1 MIEFIETNRI
11 LIALIILIIV
21 ATFELIFK
29 RNKIN
34 KLEKT
39 VEVLKKENKYNTA
52 HISSLQKANSDYY
65 YNILILTKFIIFY
78 NILTDILTSKLGAKA
93 DGFTYRT
100 FDYKKENGV
109 TIEKKVN
116 TRKVKVKGEVGY
128 IIKDR
133 YFIKKADLDS
143 LLLEI
148 KEHLKPINTKD
159 SSEELITN
167 SMLNNLILAFKSNPS
182 LFHIKVEEVRGDY
195 TFNINH

>member
-1 MIEFIETNRI
+1 MIDFIETNRI
-11 LIALIILIIV
+11 LIALIIIIIV
-21 ATFELIFK
+21 AIFEIGFK
-29 RNKIN
+29 RSKIN
-34 KLEKT
+34 ALEKR
-39 VEVLKKENKYNTA
+39 VEALKEENKNNTT
-52 HISSLQKANSDYY
+52 HISSLQKTNSNYY
-65 YNILILTKFIIFY
+65 YNTLVLINFIIFY

-116 TRKVKVKGEVGY
+116 TKKVRVKGEVGY
-128 IIKDR
+128 IIKDK
-133 YFIKKADLDS
+133 YFIKKTDLDA

-148 KEHLKPINTKD
+148 KKHLKPINAKD
-159 SSEELITN
+159 SSEEVITN

>member
-1 MIEFIETNRI
+1 MIAFIETNRI
-11 LIALIILIIV
+11 LIALIIIIIV

-39 VEVLKKENKYNTA
+39 VEVLKKENKDNTA
-52 HISSLQKANSDYY
+52 HISSLQKTNSDYY
-65 YNILILTKFIIFY
+65 YNTLVLANFIIFY
-78 NILTDILTSKLGAKA
+78 NILTEILTSKLGAKA

-116 TRKVKVKGEVGY
+116 TKKVRVKGEVGY
-128 IIKDR
+128 IIKDK
-133 YFIKKADLDS
+133 YFIKKADLDA

-148 KEHLKPINTKD
+148 KAHLKPINVKD
-159 SSEELITN
+159 SSEKEIAYA
-167 SMLNNLILAFKSNPS
+167 MLHNLILAFKSNPS
-182 LFHIKVEEVRGDY
+182 LFHIKVEEVRGDN
-195 TFNINH
+195 TFFINN

>member
-1 MIEFIETNRI
+1 MIAFIETNRI
-11 LIALIILIIV
+11 LIALIIIIIV

-39 VEVLKKENKYNTA
+39 VEVLKKENKDNTEY
-52 HISSLQKANSDYY
+52 INSLQKANSDYY
-65 YNILILTKFIIFY
+65 YNTLVLANFIIFY
-78 NILTDILTSKLGAKA
+78 NILTEILTSKLGAKA

-116 TRKVKVKGEVGY
+116 TKKVRVKGEVGY
-128 IIKDR
+128 IIKDK
-133 YFIKKADLDS
+133 YFIKKADLDA

-148 KEHLKPINTKD
+148 KAHLKPINVKD
-159 SSEELITN
+159 SSEKEIAYA
-167 SMLNNLILAFKSNPS
+167 MLQNLILAFKSNPS

>member
-11 LIALIILIIV
+11 LIALIITIIV
-21 ATFELIFK
+21 AIIEIIFK

-39 VEVLKKENKYNTA
+39 VEVLKKENEDNNI
-52 HISSLQKANSDYY
+52 HISSLQKANSEYY
-65 YNILILTKFIIFY
+65 YNILILTKFISFY

-159 SSEELITN
+159 SSEEVITN

-182 LFHIKVEEVRGDY
+182 LFHIKVEEVRGDN
-195 TFNINH
+195 TFVMNV

>member
-11 LIALIILIIV
+11 SIILIITMIV
-21 ATFELIFK
+21 SIIELTF
-29 RNKIN
+29 RSNKIN

-39 VEVLKKENKYNTA
+39 VEALEKENKDNNTY
-52 HISSLQKANSDYY
+52 ISSLQRANSDYY
-65 YNILILTKFIIFY
+65 YNTLVLTKFIIFY

-128 IIKDR
+128 IIKDK
-133 YFIKKADLDS
+133 YFIKKADLDT

-148 KEHLKPINTKD
+148 KAHLKPINVKD
-159 SSEELITN
+159 SSEKEIAN
-167 SMLNNLILAFKSNPS
+167 AMLSNLILAFKSNPS
-182 LFHIKVEEVRGDY
+182 LFHIKVEEVRGDN
-195 TFNINH
+195 TFVINN

>member
-11 LIALIILIIV
+11 LIALVIIIIV
-21 ATFELIFK
+21 TTLEIIFK
-29 RNKIN
+29 RDKIH

-39 VEVLKKENKYNTA
+39 VEVLKKENKDNTA
-52 HISSLQKANSDYY
+52 YISSLQKANSDYY
-65 YNILILTKFIIFY
+65 YNTRVLANFIIFY
-78 NILTDILTSKLGAKA
+78 NILTEILTSKLGAKA

-116 TRKVKVKGEVGY
+116 TKKVRVKGEVGY
-128 IIKDR
+128 IIKDK
-133 YFIKKADLDS
+133 YFIKKADLDA

-148 KEHLKPINTKD
+148 KAHLKPINVKD
-159 SSEELITN
+159 SSEKEIAN
-167 SMLNNLILAFKSNPS
+167 AMLHNLILAFKSNPS

-195 TFNINH
+195 TFVINN

>member
-11 LIALIILIIV
+11 LIALTITIIIAII
-21 ATFELIFK
+21 EIIFK

-39 VEVLKKENKYNTA
+39 VESLKKENKNNNTN
-52 HISSLQKANSDYY
+52 ISALQKTNNEYY
-65 YNILILTKFIIFY
+65 YNILILTNFISFY

-116 TRKVKVKGEVGY
+116 TKKVRVKGEVGY
-128 IIKDR
+128 IIKDK
-133 YFIKKADLDS
+133 YFIKKADLDA
-143 LLLEI
+143 LLLKI
-148 KEHLKPINTKD
+148 KEHLKPTDAKD
-159 SSEELITN
+159 SSEKEIAYA
-167 SMLNNLILAFKSNPS
+167 MLNNLILACKSNP
-182 LFHIKVEEVRGDY
+182 LLLNIEVEEVRGDY
-195 TFNINH
+195 TFVIND

>member
-11 LIALIILIIV
+11 LIALVIIIIV
-21 ATFELIFK
+21 TTLEIIFK
-29 RNKIN
+29 RDKIH
-34 KLEKT
+34 KLEKI
-39 VEVLKKENKYNTA
+39 VKALKEENKDKDS
-52 HISSLQKANSDYY
+52 HIWSLQKTNSDYY
-65 YNILILTKFIIFY
+65 YNTLVLANFIIFY
-78 NILTDILTSKLGAKA
+78 NILTDVLTSKLGAKA

-159 SSEELITN
+159 SSEEVITN

>member
-11 LIALIILIIV
+11 LIALIIIIIV
-21 ATFELIFK
+21 ATFELTFK

-39 VEVLKKENKYNTA
+39 VEALKKENEDNNI
-52 HISSLQKANSDYY
+52 HISSLQKTNSNYY
-65 YNILILTKFIIFY
+65 YNTFVLANFIIFY
-78 NILTDILTSKLGAKA
+78 NILTEILTSKLGAKA

-116 TRKVKVKGEVGY
+116 TKKVRVKGEVGY
-128 IIKDR
+128 IIKDK
-133 YFIKKADLDS
+133 YFIKKVDLDA

-148 KEHLKPINTKD
+148 KAHLKPINVKD
-159 SSEELITN
+159 SSEKETAYA
-167 SMLNNLILAFKSNPS
+167 MLHNLILAFKSNPS
-182 LFHIKVEEVRGDY
+182 LFHIKVEEVRGDN
-195 TFNINH
+195 TFVINN

>member
-11 LIALIILIIV
+11 LIALIIMIII
-21 ATFELIFK
+21 ATIELIFK

-34 KLEKT
+34 RLEKT
-39 VEVLKKENKYNTA
+39 VESFKKEKETNNIYIN
-52 HISSLQKANSDYY
+52 SLQKANSN
-65 YNILILTKFIIFY
+65 YNYNAVVLANFIIFY

-116 TRKVKVKGEVGY
+116 TKKVRVKGEVGY
-128 IIKDR
+128 IIKDK
-133 YFIKKADLDS
+133 YFIKKADLDA

-148 KEHLKPINTKD
+148 KAHLNPINIKDNSEKESPHTIITK
-159 SSEELITN
+159 LI
-167 SMLNNLILAFKSNPS
+167 SAFKSNPS
-182 LFHIKVEEVRGDY
+182 LFHIKVEEVRGDN
-195 TFNINH
+195 TFVINN

>member
-1 MIEFIETNRI
+1 MINFIETNRI
-11 LIALIILIIV
+11 LIALVIVIIA
-21 ATFELIFK
+21 ATVEIIFK

-39 VEVLKKENKYNTA
+39 VEVLKKENEDNNIY
-52 HISSLQKANSDYY
+52 ISSLQKANSEYY
-65 YNILILTKFIIFY
+65 YNVLILTKFISFY

-116 TRKVKVKGEVGY
+116 TKKVKVKGEVGY
-128 IIKDR
+128 IIKDK
-133 YFIKKADLDS
+133 YFIKKADLDT

-148 KEHLKPINTKD
+148 KEHLKPINVKD
-159 SSEELITN
+159 SSEKEIAHA
-167 SMLNNLILAFKSNPS
+167 MLSNLILAFKSNHS
-182 LFHIKVEEVRGDY
+182 LFHIKVEEVRGDR
-195 TFNINH
+195 TFNINN

>member
-11 LIALIILIIV
+11 LIALIIIIIV
-21 ATFELIFK
+21 AIIEIIFK

-39 VEVLKKENKYNTA
+39 VEVLKKENKDNTA
-52 HISSLQKANSDYY
+52 HISSLQKINSDYY
-65 YNILILTKFIIFY
+65 YNTLVLANFIIFY
-78 NILTDILTSKLGAKA
+78 NILTDVLTSKLGAKA

-116 TRKVKVKGEVGY
+116 TKKVRVKGEVGY
-128 IIKDR
+128 IIKDK
-133 YFIKKADLDS
+133 YFIKKADLDA

-148 KEHLKPINTKD
+148 KVHLKPINVKD
-159 SSEELITN
+159 NSEKEIAN
-167 SMLNNLILAFKSNPS
+167 AMLKNLIVAFKSNPS
-182 LFHIKVEEVRGDY
+182 LFHIKVEEVRGDN
-195 TFNINH
+195 TFVINN

>member
-11 LIALIILIIV
+11 LIALTILIIV
-21 ATFELIFK
+21 LILEIIFK

-39 VEVLKKENKYNTA
+39 VEALEKENEDNNIN
-52 HISSLQKANSDYY
+52 ISSLQRANSDYY
-65 YNILILTKFIIFY
+65 YNTLILTKFISFY

-128 IIKDR
+128 IIKDK
-133 YFIKKADLDS
+133 YFIKKADLDT

-148 KEHLKPINTKD
+148 KAYLKPINVKD
-159 SSEELITN
+159 NSEKEIIQI
-167 SMLNNLILAFKSNPS
+167 MLKNLILAFNSNPS
-182 LFHIKVEEVRGDY
+182 LFNIKVEEVRGDN
-195 TFNINH
+195 TFIINN

>member
-1 MIEFIETNRI
+1 MIEFIETNKI
-11 LIALIILIIV
+11 LIALVIVIIA
-21 ATFELIFK
+21 ATVEIIFK

-39 VEVLKKENKYNTA
+39 VEALEKENEDNNIN
-52 HISSLQKANSDYY
+52 ISSLQRANSDYY
-65 YNILILTKFIIFY
+65 YNTFILTKFISFY

-128 IIKDR
+128 IIKDK
-133 YFIKKADLDS
+133 YFIKKADLDA

-148 KEHLKPINTKD
+148 KTHTKPINVKD
-159 SSEELITN
+159 SSETVITN
-167 SMLNNLILAFKSNPS
+167 AMLYNLILAFKSNPS
-182 LFHIKVEEVRGDY
+182 LFHIKVEEVRGNN
-195 TFNINH
+195 TFVINN

>member
-11 LIALIILIIV
+11 LIALTILIIV
-21 ATFELIFK
+21 LILEIIFK

-39 VEVLKKENKYNTA
+39 VEALEKENEDNNIN
-52 HISSLQKANSDYY
+52 ISSLQRANSDYY
-65 YNILILTKFIIFY
+65 YNTLILTKFISFY

-116 TRKVKVKGEVGY
+116 TKKVKVKGEVGY
-128 IIKDR
+128 IIKDK
-133 YFIKKADLDS
+133 YFIKKADLDT

-148 KEHLKPINTKD
+148 KAYLKPINVKD
-159 SSEELITN
+159 NSEKEIIQI
-167 SMLNNLILAFKSNPS
+167 MLKNLILAFNSNPS
-182 LFHIKVEEVRGDY
+182 LFNIKVEEVRGDN
-195 TFNINH
+195 TFIINN

>member
-1 MIEFIETNRI
+1 MIAFIETNRI
-11 LIALIILIIV
+11 LIALIIIIIV

-39 VEVLKKENKYNTA
+39 VEVLKKENKDNTA
-52 HISSLQKANSDYY
+52 YISSLQKVNSDFY
-65 YNILILTKFIIFY
+65 YNTLVLANFIIFY
-78 NILTDILTSKLGAKA
+78 NILTEILTSKLGAKA

-116 TRKVKVKGEVGY
+116 TKKVRVKGEVGY
-128 IIKDR
+128 IIKDK
-133 YFIKKADLDS
+133 YFIKKADLDT

-148 KEHLKPINTKD
+148 KAHLKPINVKD
-159 SSEELITN
+159 SSEKEIAHG
-167 SMLNNLILAFKSNPS
+167 MLSNLILAFKSNPS
-182 LFHIKVEEVRGDY
+182 LFHIKVEEVRGDN
-195 TFNINH
+195 TFVIND

>member
-11 LIALIILIIV
+11 LIALVILIIV
-21 ATFELIFK
+21 ATFEIAFK

-39 VEVLKKENKYNTA
+39 IEVLKKENKDNTA
-52 HISSLQKANSDYY
+52 HISSLQKTNSDYY
-65 YNILILTKFIIFY
+65 YNTLVLANFIIFY
-78 NILTDILTSKLGAKA
+78 NILTEILTSKLGAKA

-116 TRKVKVKGEVGY
+116 TKKVRVKGEVGY
-128 IIKDR
+128 IIKDK
-133 YFIKKADLDS
+133 YFIKKADLDV

-148 KEHLKPINTKD
+148 KVHLKPINVKD
-159 SSEELITN
+159 NSEKEIAQA
-167 SMLNNLILAFKSNPS
+167 MLSNLILAFKSNPS
-182 LFHIKVEEVRGDY
+182 LFHIKVEEVRGNN
-195 TFNINH
+195 TFVINN

>member
-1 MIEFIETNRI
+1 MIAFIETNRI
-11 LIALIILIIV
+11 LIALIIIIIV

-39 VEVLKKENKYNTA
+39 VESLKKENKDNIA

-65 YNILILTKFIIFY
+65 YNTLILTKFISFY

-116 TRKVKVKGEVGY
+116 TKKVRVKGEVGY
-128 IIKDR
+128 IIKDK

-148 KEHLKPINTKD
+148 KEHLKPINAKD
-159 SSEELITN
+159 SSEEVITN

-182 LFHIKVEEVRGDY
+182 LFHIKVEEIRGDN
-195 TFNINH
+195 TFVINN

>member
-11 LIALIILIIV
+11 LIALIIIIIV
-21 ATFELIFK
+21 AIFEITFK

-34 KLEKT
+34 RLEKT
-39 VEVLKKENKYNTA
+39 VEALKKENEDNNI
-52 HISSLQKANSDYY
+52 HISSLQRANSDYY
-65 YNILILTKFIIFY
+65 YNILILTNFIRFY
-78 NILTDILTSKLGAKA
+78 NTLTDILTSKLGAKA

-116 TRKVKVKGEVGY
+116 TRKVKIKGEVGY
-128 IIKDR
+128 IIKDK
-133 YFIKKADLDS
+133 YFIKKADLDT

-148 KEHLKPINTKD
+148 KVHLKPINVKG
-159 SSEELITN
+159 SSENVITDA
-167 SMLNNLILAFKSNPS
+167 MLNNLILAFKSNPS

-195 TFNINH
+195 TFVINN

>member
-11 LIALIILIIV
+11 AIALTILIIV
-21 ATFELIFK
+21 LTLEIAFK

-39 VEVLKKENKYNTA
+39 VEALKKENDDNN
-52 HISSLQKANSDYY
+52 INIISLQRTNSAYY
-65 YNILILTKFIIFY
+65 YNILILTKFISFY

-128 IIKDR
+128 IIKDK
-133 YFIKKADLDS
+133 YFIKKADLDA

-148 KEHLKPINTKD
+148 KAHLKPINVKD
-159 SSEELITN
+159 SSETVNIN
-167 SMLNNLILAFKSNPS
+167 AMLHNLILAFKSNPS
-182 LFHIKVEEVRGDY
+182 YFI
-195 TFNINH
+195 

>member
-11 LIALIILIIV
+11 LIALAIIV
-21 ATFELIFK
+21 IVSIVKLIFK
-29 RNKIN
+29 INKIN

-39 VEVLKKENKYNTA
+39 IASLKKEKETNNIY
-52 HISSLQKANSDYY
+52 ISSLQKANSNYY
-65 YNILILTKFIIFY
+65 YNTVVLANFIIFY

-116 TRKVKVKGEVGY
+116 TKKVRVKGEVGY
-128 IIKDR
+128 IIKDK
-133 YFIKKADLDS
+133 YFIKKADLDT

-148 KEHLKPINTKD
+148 KKHLTPINVKD
-159 SSEELITN
+159 SSEKESAN
-167 SMLNNLILAFKSNPS
+167 AMLKNLIVAFKSNPS

-195 TFNINH
+195 TFVINN

>member
-11 LIALIILIIV
+11 LIGLIIMIII
-21 ATFELIFK
+21 ATIELIFK

-39 VEVLKKENKYNTA
+39 VENLKKEKETNNIYIN
-52 HISSLQKANSDYY
+52 SLQKTNSN
-65 YNILILTKFIIFY
+65 YNYNTLVLTKFIIFY
-78 NILTDILTSKLGAKA
+78 NILTEILTSKLGAKA

-128 IIKDR
+128 IIKDK
-133 YFIKKADLDS
+133 YFIKKADLDA

-148 KEHLKPINTKD
+148 KAHLKPIDVKD
-159 SSEELITN
+159 SSEKEIAHA
-167 SMLNNLILAFKSNPS
+167 MLSNLILAFKSNPS
-182 LFHIKVEEVRGDY
+182 LFNIKVEEVRGDN
-195 TFNINH
+195 TFVIND